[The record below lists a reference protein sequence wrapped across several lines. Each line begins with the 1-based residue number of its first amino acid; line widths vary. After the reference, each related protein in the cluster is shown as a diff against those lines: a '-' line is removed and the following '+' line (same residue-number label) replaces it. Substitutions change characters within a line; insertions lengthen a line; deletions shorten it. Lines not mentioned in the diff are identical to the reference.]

1 MRDRDRGTLSAF
13 VVCLASTFLVVAGL
27 AVDSGRTVAARIE
40 AADHAEN
47 AARVGVQQ
55 VVGLRSGERLID
67 PVGARRAVHGY
78 LTGFALSGDVQVDAK
93 SVTVTV
99 RIVEEMTLL
108 RLVGIESRTVSATRR
123 AGLADR

>member
-1 MRDRDRGTLSAF
+1 M
-13 VVCLASTFLVVAGL
+13 
-27 AVDSGRTVAARIE
+27 DSGRTVATRIE

-67 PVGARRAVHGY
+67 PVGARRSAFGY
-78 LTGFALSGDVQVDAK
+78 LARFDLSGDVQVDAK

-108 RLVGIESRTVSATRR
+108 RLVGIESRAVSATRR
-123 AGLADR
+123 AGLADG